1 MKQLKLKQGVKDFL
15 GVLLLYLIALLGI
28 VLLDARM
35 AEINAQKNTTQ
46 QIVEVASQNKKWM
59 TIYIISII

>member
-46 QIVEVASQNKKWM
+46 QIVEVASQNKK
-59 TIYIISII
+59 